1 MACHASAG
9 SALNRPQPQGEGVAR
24 RAHHRTRGADFRPI
38 CFPFAFTV
46 SHRDVSWYTFFGT
59 ERVCVLCV
67 PRNVMVALN
76 WLVGAALESGY
87 FSVIRQRM
95 APAIFT
101 PAIGNGDLAN
111 YRACVCVC
119 VLSLSR
125 KHLPNHRM
133 LIIEAGTQTLSR
145 IYYLQSRAGIIT
157 GLTNALLSISRGGL
171 SHVCNVSIS
180 VYNKHYCLYMKPPRN
195 LGFFVLRF
203 PFK

>member
-1 MACHASAG
+1 M
-9 SALNRPQPQGEGVAR
+9 
-24 RAHHRTRGADFRPI
+24 
-38 CFPFAFTV
+38 
-46 SHRDVSWYTFFGT
+46 
-59 ERVCVLCV
+59 
-67 PRNVMVALN
+67 
-76 WLVGAALESGY
+76 
-87 FSVIRQRM
+87 
-95 APAIFT
+95 
-101 PAIGNGDLAN
+101 
-111 YRACVCVC
+111 C

-203 PFK
+203 PFKEMNNFIRDVNIGLTWYLSSNNLPPKKQGHVSKYAFTKLQSMQHAAYVLTTCSSFEQHLFDISSIDSSTCFDLPCQRVSL